1 MRGEKDKVKNGTW
14 SLETFILSP
23 GSAGKHKHHY
33 NRIKPQQFTII
44 GSKTQ
49 LELLPSVSTNHRGNK
64 QENLEMELKK
74 RGLRKMFL
82 LAAAAHQLLEWRRL
96 KQQTGNHRVTF
107 TADDIISVHQ

>member
-49 LELLPSVSTNHRGNK
+49 LELLPSVSTNRRGNK
-64 QENLEMELKK
+64 HENLEMELKQK
-74 RGLRKMFL
+74 EALEKCVCWLRL
-82 LAAAAHQLLEWRRL
+82 LINCWS
-96 KQQTGNHRVTF
+96 GG
-107 TADDIISVHQ
+107 D

>member
-1 MRGEKDKVKNGTW
+1 MKNGSW

-49 LELLPSVSTNHRGNK
+49 LKLLPSMSTNRCGNK
-64 QENLEMELKK
+64 QENLEMELKQK
-74 RGLRKMFL
+74 EAWEECVCWLRLLVNCWRGEGIKMVN
-82 LAAAAHQLLEWRRL
+82 
-96 KQQTGNHRVTF
+96 G
-107 TADDIISVHQ
+107 